1 MMTTQ
6 RNAMNDRLQQQK
18 LRDRRKEAGWKRI
31 TIWLDPDDLEAL
43 ARHDKDWLGTTVKAL
58 LKSSLSDKHLIS
70 SKGHLS
76 DNYDDS
82 SGKDQ
87 YLSGKYDDA
96 GAADPVSDQL
106 VYLPM
111 AESTAIT
118 AADNDDAGAGFAL
131 NATTTVPTEL
141 EAKII
146 AAVKAMIATGGKIN
160 RAKISRDC
168 YCDESNVRR
177 VIKKYHL
184 LDAQ

>member
-1 MMTTQ
+1 
-6 RNAMNDRLQQQK
+6 MNDRLQQQK

-43 ARHDKDWLGTTVKAL
+43 ALHDKDWLGTTVKAL

-87 YLSGKYDDA
+87 DLSGKY
-96 GAADPVSDQL
+96 
-106 VYLPM
+106 
-111 AESTAIT
+111 
-118 AADNDDAGAGFAL
+118 DDAGAGFAL
-131 NATTTVPTEL
+131 NATTPVPTEL

>member
-1 MMTTQ
+1 MTTQ

-43 ARHDKDWLGTTVKAL
+43 ALHDKDWLGTTVKAL

-82 SGKDQ
+82 SDKDQ
-87 YLSGKYDDA
+87 YLSSKHDDDNGA
-96 GAADPVSDQL
+96 G
-106 VYLPM
+106 
-111 AESTAIT
+111 
-118 AADNDDAGAGFAL
+118 ADNDDAVVDNEAAGAGFAL
-131 NATTTVPTEL
+131 NATTLVATEL
-141 EAKII
+141 DAKII
-146 AAVKAMIATGGKIN
+146 AAVNAVIAAGGKPSST
-160 RAKISRDC
+160 KIGRELDC
-168 YCDESNVRR
+168 VESNVRR

-184 LDAQ
+184 LEAQ